1 MRNRYDCA
9 IKRAQTI
16 IIIIKIRYVDGI
28 SRRNWLVICSL
39 RKLLSQ
45 LMRAI
50 AILFVQLLRR

>member
-9 IKRAQTI
+9 IKRAQT